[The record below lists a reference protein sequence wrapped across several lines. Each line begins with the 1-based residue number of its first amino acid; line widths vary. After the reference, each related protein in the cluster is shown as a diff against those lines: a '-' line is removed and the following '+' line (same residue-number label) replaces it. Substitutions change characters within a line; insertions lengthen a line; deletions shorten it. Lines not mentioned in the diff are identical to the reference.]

1 MVQLYFN
8 KILDG
13 TITIDN
19 VPKLWKSKVQA
30 KLDEYYASIAEETI
44 EEEPITEPV
53 EEETEDAVEE
63 TETESVPE
71 VSEETEAET

>member
-13 TITIDN
+13 TITIDD

-30 KLDEYYASIAEETI
+30 KLDEYYASTTSDEEEAI
-44 EEEPITEPV
+44 EE
-53 EEETEDAVEE
+53 VEE
-63 TETESVPE
+63 TDSEKPGEEQNNEDTEN
-71 VSEETEAET
+71 A

>member
-13 TITIDN
+13 TITIDD

-30 KLDEYYASIAEETI
+30 KLDEYYASIV
-44 EEEPITEPV
+44 EEEPTEEPEDVV
-53 EEETEDAVEE
+53 EEETE
-63 TETESVPE
+63 TETVPE
-71 VSEETEAET
+71 VSEESETET

>member
-19 VPKLWKSKVQA
+19 VPKLWKAKVQS
-30 KLDEYYASIAEETI
+30 KLDEYYASIV
-44 EEEPITEPV
+44 EEEPTEEEDNVV
-53 EEETEDAVEE
+53 EEAEE
-63 TETESVPE
+63 MPE
-71 VSEETEAET
+71 VSEESETEV

>member
-19 VPKLWKSKVQA
+19 VPKLWRAKVQE
-30 KLDEYYASIAEETI
+30 KLDEYYASIAEEII
-44 EEEPITEPV
+44 EPEDEQV
-53 EEETEDAVEE
+53 EEIDESDETTEEHEE
-63 TETESVPE
+63 TPDE
-71 VSEETEAET
+71 SEEV